1 MLIRLKHRV
10 SAKVEPVGRILTTI
24 SECMKHNIFFI
35 VFINIS
41 YNTVSCYVIYQY
53 GIVQQA

>member
-1 MLIRLKHRV
+1 MV
-10 SAKVEPVGRILTTI
+10 SAKVEPDGRILTI
-24 SECMKHNIFFI
+24 FECMKHNIFFKA
-35 VFINIS
+35 FINIS